1 MIERTDTQDRDR
13 GDPLANFRERFALP
27 DNTIYL
33 DGNSLGALPR
43 GVEAAIR
50 DLISNQWG
58 NSLIGSWNTHD
69 WMGMPARVGAKI
81 ARIIGA
87 DSDEVTVG
95 DSTSINLFKLL
106 AGALRARPDRHTI
119 LIDREDF
126 PTDLY
131 VAQGV
136 ADLFGEA
143 YRVVL
148 KPGAELTESIDE
160 DTAVVAATQ
169 IDFRTGKA
177 FDVAQICAAA
187 HAHGALFLCDLSH
200 SAGVMPIALRDL
212 GIDLAVGCGYKYLN
226 GGPGAPAFLFVATE
240 LQTTIRS
247 PIWGWMGHAAPFE
260 FATDYR
266 AAGGIR
272 SFLAGTPAVLG
283 LAALD
288 QALDI
293 TLDTNIDA
301 ARAKS
306 LALTELFMELVVQE
320 CGGFG
325 LEILTPRGNDRGS
338 QVSLS
343 HPEGYPI
350 VQALISRGVIGDFR
364 SPDILRFGFAP
375 LYISYVD
382 VWDAVAHLKEV
393 MTSDIWRQSEF
404 QTRAAVT

>member
-1 MIERTDTQDRDR
+1 
-13 GDPLANFRERFALP
+13 
-27 DNTIYL
+27 
-33 DGNSLGALPR
+33 
-43 GVEAAIR
+43 
-50 DLISNQWG
+50 
-58 NSLIGSWNTHD
+58 
-69 WMGMPARVGAKI
+69 MPARVGAKI
-81 ARIIGA
+81 ARVIGA
-87 DSDEVTVG
+87 NSDEVTVG

-119 LIDREDF
+119 LMDREDF

-136 ADLFGEA
+136 AELFGEA

-148 KPGAELTESIDE
+148 KPGAELAEAIDE

-177 FDVAQICAAA
+177 FDVAQICTAA

-226 GGPGAPAFLFVATE
+226 GGPGAPAFLFVAKE

-260 FATDYR
+260 FATGYQ

-272 SFLAGTPAVLG
+272 SFLVGTPAVLG

-293 TLDTNIDA
+293 TLDRNIDA
-301 ARAKS
+301 VRAKS

-325 LEILTPRGNDRGS
+325 LETVTPRGNDRGS

-343 HPEGYPI
+343 HREGYPI

-382 VWDAVAHLKEV
+382 VWDAVSHLKEV